1 MVNRQYEDKEVRTI
15 HKYRC
20 IPLQKNPKT
29 NCFMSFF
36 DSEMLR
42 AEMVEINELQ
52 EEVYSNVFKFPSM
65 NPKEQ
70 LRHIEL
76 LEKLIDKQKILY
88 FRLSLTD
95 DPDAKKMQ
103 ERIRESAELMGI
115 PKTVGI
121 NALFDQMQTSISIM
135 KKHIDKNEFP
145 V

>member
-1 MVNRQYEDKEVRTI
+1 
-15 HKYRC
+15 
-20 IPLQKNPKT
+20 
-29 NCFMSFF
+29 MSFF
-36 DSEMLR
+36 DSEMVR

-70 LRHIEL
+70 LRHIDL